1 MQIIVLDGYT
11 LNPGDLSWEK
21 FHSLGN
27 CVIYDR
33 TPLNET
39 VPRASGAEIL
49 LTNKAPVT
57 REMIKHL
64 PDLKYIG
71 VLATGYNIVDIQA
84 ATERGIPVTNV
95 PEYGTNSVAQMV
107 FAHLLNL
114 CHHTAEHGNSVCEGK
129 WSNSE
134 DFCYWDFP
142 LTELSGLTMGIVGL
156 GRIGSTTANIAAA
169 FGMKVIAFD
178 PHPVSPL
185 PAIVS
190 LTDLETVFKEADV
203 ISLHCPLTEYN
214 RGFVNASLLGKMK
227 SSAFL
232 INTSRGP
239 LIDENVLAEALNN
252 ETIAGAGLDV
262 LSVEPPDANN
272 PLLSARNCYITPHIS
287 WATHSARQRLMEMAY
302 DNAAAFNAGQS
313 INVVNGVNK

>member
-1 MQIIVLDGYT
+1 MRIVILDGYT

-21 FHSLGN
+21 FHTLGA
-27 CVIYDR
+27 CEIHDR
-33 TPLNET
+33 TQVNET
-39 VPRASGAEIL
+39 VTRAKNAEIL

-57 REMIKHL
+57 REMIANL

-71 VLATGYNIVDIQA
+71 VLATGYNIVDIEA
-84 ATERGIPVTNV
+84 AAERGIPVTNV

-114 CHHTAEHGNSVCEGK
+114 CHHTAEHGKTVREGK
-129 WSNSE
+129 WSNAK
-134 DFCYWDFP
+134 DFCYWGFP
-142 LTELSGLTMGIVGL
+142 LIELSGLTMGIVGM

-169 FGMKVIAFD
+169 YGMKVLAFD
-178 PHPVSPL
+178 PHPVSLL
-185 PAIVS
+185 PAFVS

-203 ISLHCPLTEYN
+203 ISLHCPLTENN

-227 SSAFL
+227 RSAFL
-232 INTSRGP
+232 INTSRGQ
-239 LIDENVLAEALNN
+239 LIDETALAVALNN

-272 PLLSARNCYITPHIS
+272 PLFSAKNCTITPHIS
-287 WATHSARQRLMEMAY
+287 WATRSARQRLMEMAF
-302 DNAAAFNAGQS
+302 DNAAAFISGKS
-313 INVVNGVNK
+313 INVVNGINK